1 MSKENRGIYA
11 LVAVLA
17 VLLFSSF
24 VWVQFPPRLQKKIDA
39 AIKSTYKIEVYTL
52 ESISVSEELDKAT
65 KAKFKGDHLFKL
77 LQQDTLVVGYIYVGQ
92 APSMK
97 KVFDYIILFN
107 TDLSIK
113 KSKVLIYREDYG
125 LQIGSQRWL
134 KQFIGL
140 TIEDN
145 VIYGENI
152 DAIAGATI
160 SASSMTRATNA
171 VLQSLRK
178 INKLDPKVLGL
189 ILEAIPTPI
198 AIGAGGD

>member
-11 LVAVLA
+11 LGAVLA

-39 AIKSTYKIEVYTL
+39 AIKSTYIIEAYTL
-52 ESISVSEELDKAT
+52 ESISVSEELDKTT

-77 LQQDTLVVGYIYVGQ
+77 FQQDTLVIGYIYVGQ

-97 KVFDYIILFN
+97 KVFDYILLFN

-178 INKLDPKVLGL
+178 INNLDPKVLGL
-189 ILEAIPTPI
+189 IFEAKPTSI
-198 AIGAGGD
+198 AIETGGK